1 MSGSSHQ
8 EYDGYEGGMVMAP
21 CRQIGTGT
29 PEQLP
34 VAKPQFLVGSQQS
47 MHVSTPKRADE
58 NSFEEE
64 KPGHFVPAAA
74 VDSALDDGWSF
85 CVRLWKKGCS

>member
-1 MSGSSHQ
+1 
-8 EYDGYEGGMVMAP
+8 
-21 CRQIGTGT
+21 
-29 PEQLP
+29 
-34 VAKPQFLVGSQQS
+34 

-74 VDSALDDGWSF
+74 VDSALEMMAGAFVSA
-85 CVRLWKKGCS
+85 CGKKDARECISGKTLGECGKVLSKWLLEVFATSQPAHG